1 MRPHELFAFTSLID
15 SPATDDI
22 SRIHAL
28 LIEGE
33 GGDGIVRRQTFR
45 KLYPS
50 LLKPLVVVEEA
61 SVFELA
67 LSACLKVAHAH
78 EFNVDF

>member
-1 MRPHELFAFTSLID
+1 
-15 SPATDDI
+15 
-22 SRIHAL
+22 
-28 LIEGE
+28 
-33 GGDGIVRRQTFR
+33 
-45 KLYPS
+45 
-50 LLKPLVVVEEA
+50 VVVEEA